1 MPQSVKVKT
10 SATFSLFLPIYIY
23 VYMNVSVDVFMHIY
37 MHYLTITYVN
47 LGLED
52 VCKANREVTAFKFLN
67 TKAHVYVT

>member
-1 MPQSVKVKT
+1 M
-10 SATFSLFLPIYIY
+10 Y
-23 VYMNVSVDVFMHIY
+23 VFMHIY

-67 TKAHVYVT
+67 TKAHVYVTWINNT